1 MLASANRNSILA
13 HPIVAF
19 GGIWTLVFLLYGLHL
34 SEQLIYDAS
43 DFYYLYALII
53 FSFLAGYWYTNV
65 LLYAVTGTP
74 LLPATAGG
82 RANSNESPEIT
93 AQSVWSKILLLFG
106 IWAVI
111 TVVEIVYSGGIP
123 ILWLFTGSSKTYRD
137 FGVPSVHGFQM
148 SLLLACAMVSFH
160 LFLNWRTRKYLIIP
174 LFSLFW
180 FILSITRNYLIGALL
195 QMLFLSLSLRRPTA
209 KTFVRILVGLAIL
222 VVFFGLIGDLRSGG
236 SDLIRAVGRPTANF
250 PDWLPSGFLWAY
262 IYLTTPLNNLFNTI
276 QLNPSVDEYTL
287 VATTSQLL
295 PSFLRNLIFTQ
306 AADQGSLVDDNLN
319 VSTGFVGP
327 YTDMGL
333 AGIIF
338 FGALIGVLSA
348 VFWRNRQRSFFLLGY
363 LFVAQAIILS
373 IFYNQV
379 LFLPY
384 LFQLVW
390 FWYMLRGSESA
401 FHRQQPAQA
410 H

>member
-1 MLASANRNSILA
+1 MLAPANKNSILA

-19 GGIWTLVFLLYGLHL
+19 GGIWTLAFLLYGLHL

-43 DFYYLYALII
+43 DFYYLYVLII
-53 FSFLAGYWYTNV
+53 CSFLGGYWYTNV
-65 LLYAVTGTP
+65 LLYSLTGTR
-74 LLPATAGG
+74 LQAAAAVRHG
-82 RANSNESPEIT
+82 ASVESPMIT
-93 AQSVWSKILLLFG
+93 AQRIWTRVTLLFA
-106 IWAVI
+106 IWAAI
-111 TVVEIVYSGGIP
+111 TMVEIAYSGGIP
-123 ILWLFTGSSKTYRD
+123 ILWLLTGSSKTYRD
-137 FGVPSVHGFQM
+137 FGVPSLHGFQM
-148 SLLLACAMVSFH
+148 SLLLACSMVSFY
-160 LFLNWRTRKYLIIP
+160 LFLNWRARKYLIIP
-174 LFSLFW
+174 LFALFW
-180 FILSITRNYLIGALL
+180 YVASITRNYLIGALL
-195 QMLFLSLSLRRPTA
+195 QMLFLSLSLRRPST
-209 KTFVRILVGLAIL
+209 KTFVRIIVGSVLL
-222 VVFFGLIGDLRSGG
+222 VVFFGLLGDVRSGG

-276 QLNPSVDEYTL
+276 QLHPSVDEYTL

-319 VSTGFVGP
+319 VSTGFIGP
-327 YTDMGL
+327 YTDLGF

-338 FGALIGVLSA
+338 FGALIGTLSA
-348 VFWRNRQRSFFLLGY
+348 IFWRNRHRPLFLLGY

-390 FWYMLRGSESA
+390 FWYMLRGSGSA
-401 FHRQQPAQA
+401 FYRQQHAQA
-410 H
+410 N